1 MNYQYPQNG
10 YQGYGG
16 VPSQYPQQYP
26 PRGGYATSNYD
37 PVALQL
43 RIVQAK
49 QVNLMYKQNLV
60 RNMILNNNTPV
71 AQQNRHEAPYGNNNP
86 YQPVYPQQQQQ
97 PRLYSQEEPQLTSQS
112 SLPLLQRDFRNERH
126 AGTPRSHE
134 SSLSAAHEELFRT
147 TPPIAAAQPYQS
159 QQLRVQPPQVKPSTR
174 DAYHRPTEAG
184 DDEDHAIPF
193 EDFAASSA
201 PMRPRDDVKMLSTL
215 AENMAQTVSDNTDA
229 LKKIT
234 AARKKI
240 AQAPNAEKTKKKI
253 EQMIKVNA
261 NAPAVM
267 PLWRHKL
274 NGRHDPPPETVLKG
288 IRLFR
293 LVARSLL
300 NFVVKPIV
308 ASVKHQ
314 LVVRESGR
322 KDLQKT
328 LKIVAGGIDDW
339 IGKLVQLPVSSVAQV
354 CIFSHVTNCS
364 LYSHKNVNIRTTR

>member
-1 MNYQYPQNG
+1 M
-10 YQGYGG
+10 
-16 VPSQYPQQYP
+16 
-26 PRGGYATSNYD
+26 
-37 PVALQL
+37 
-43 RIVQAK
+43 
-49 QVNLMYKQNLV
+49 
-60 RNMILNNNTPV
+60 
-71 AQQNRHEAPYGNNNP
+71 
-86 YQPVYPQQQQQ
+86 
-97 PRLYSQEEPQLTSQS
+97 YSQEEPQLTTQS
-112 SLPLLQRDFRNERH
+112 SLPLLQRDFRNDRH
-126 AGTPRSHE
+126 AATPKVQRQ
-134 SSLSAAHEELFRT
+134 SLSDAHEELFRT
-147 TPPIAAAQPYQS
+147 TPPLAAQPHKP
-159 QQLRVQPPQVKPSTR
+159 QQLSREQPPQAKPSTR
-174 DAYHRPTEAG
+174 EAYHRPTEVG

-193 EDFAASSA
+193 EDFAASAA
-201 PMRPRDDVKMLSTL
+201 PQRPRDDVKMLSTL

-240 AQAPNAEKTKKKI
+240 AQAPNAEKKKKI
-253 EQMIKVNA
+253 EQMIKVSA

-274 NGRHDPPPETVLKG
+274 NGRPDPPPETVLKG

-354 CIFSHVTNCS
+354 NFHNTTNSNVS
-364 LYSHKNVNIRTTR
+364 LTPQYIHPGQHAEL